1 MEEEITN
8 YRRVEMLLKE
18 WHDRWK
24 KLFQMVPVA
33 GILFGAYANRSM
45 VKDLAESGTMM
56 YQKRKILERLEQ
68 APSPVREK

>member
-18 WHDRWK
+18 WHVRWK

-68 APSPVREK
+68 ASSPVSE